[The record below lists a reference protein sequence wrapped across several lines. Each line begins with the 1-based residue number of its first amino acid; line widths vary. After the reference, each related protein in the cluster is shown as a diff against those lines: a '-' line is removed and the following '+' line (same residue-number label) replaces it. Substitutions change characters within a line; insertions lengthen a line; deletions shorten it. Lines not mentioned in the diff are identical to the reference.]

1 MTKILGISGS
11 LRKESTN
18 RKLLREAARVFGTAE
33 YVEADLALPLYD
45 GDLEAAEG
53 IPASVQALVAQIA
66 EADAVLISTPEYN
79 GGIPGVLKNALDWIS
94 RSDVKPWQGKPVA
107 IMAAAAGRAGGA
119 RAHHELRLSMAP
131 FQARIVNG
139 PEVLVAA
146 SYEQFDAEGRVSE
159 TYEDFLAPLMAS
171 LAEEVKRVAVEEAAA
186 A

>member
-1 MTKILGISGS
+1 MTKILGISGA

-18 RKLLREAARVFGTAE
+18 RKLLREAARVYGGAD
-33 YVEADLALPLYD
+33 YIEADLALPLYD

-53 IPASVQALVAQIA
+53 IPASVQTLVTQIA

-79 GGIPGVLKNALDWIS
+79 GGVSGVLKNALDWIS
-94 RSDVKPWQGKPVA
+94 RSDVKPWQAKPVA
-107 IMAAAAGRAGGA
+107 IMSAAAGRAGGA
-119 RAHHELRLSMAP
+119 RAHHELRLLMAP

-146 SYEQFDAEGRVSE
+146 SYDQFDAEGRVSD
-159 TYEDFLAPLMAS
+159 TYVNFLEPLMAS
-171 LAEEVKRVAVEEAAA
+171 LRDEVKRLAVEEAAA